1 MVPQPPG
8 AMPLFRA
15 TLLLIAAACAA
26 HRPSDPL
33 ERQAEAVTG
42 TVRSSYGPAIRRV
55 VRILPP
61 RGTGVPTCPRD
72 AEGFGDVGYLLVVQE
87 REVGAET
94 AVVVATVVCRRG
106 FRQRLQEEFMT
117 ITERFTLERRGTRW
131 RIISRQVIEDG
142 AA

>member
-1 MVPQPPG
+1 
-8 AMPLFRA
+8 MPLIRVTF
-15 TLLLIAAACAA
+15 LLLAVACAS
-26 HRPSDPL
+26 HRPGDPL

-42 TVRSSYGPAIRRV
+42 AVRSSYGPAIRRV

-87 REVGAET
+87 REVGAES
-94 AVVVATVVCRRG
+94 AMVVATVVCRRG
-106 FRQRLQEEFMT
+106 FRMRLQEELMS

-131 RIISRQVIEDG
+131 RVVARQVIEDG
-142 AA
+142 AQ

>member
-1 MVPQPPG
+1 
-8 AMPLFRA
+8 MPTIRA
-15 TLLLIAAACAA
+15 TFLLLAAACAA
-26 HRPSDPL
+26 HHPSDPL
-33 ERQAEAVTG
+33 ERQVEAVTG
-42 TVRSSYGPAIRRV
+42 AVRASYGPAVRRV

-87 REVGAET
+87 REVGTEM

-106 FRQRLQEEFMT
+106 FRQRLQEEFMS

-142 AA
+142 AR